1 MSNQLTAE
9 RLYEA
14 IKNGR
19 IPHAILLTGP
29 EGGAY
34 PALAQKAAAAHLG
47 LSKEDALST
56 CPDYY
61 VLGPKAVPIDA
72 VRALQAELSARSV
85 SGRRAVVFLD
95 AHNMS
100 EVTQNALLKTLEEPP
115 QGALLLLTGL
125 EAGLLPTIRSRCL
138 AVRLGAE
145 PEDVLVASLMQTG
158 VSEKS
163 ARLAARLSGGASALA
178 KNLCSEN
185 HIAFVPMAAK
195 LFYDAV
201 TAPLPPYAA
210 VAELLNTAVAPPP
223 EEKEKRTPTE
233 EKRQT
238 ARYCLRIME
247 ALAHDMLRVKLELP
261 AATFTEE
268 AQKLRQTA
276 QRFTFQQIQDMIDL
290 ILSAQ
295 VRSLA
300 AHPSLTMDA
309 LLTGLGGAFSI
320 QKGVHN

>member
-14 IKNGR
+14 VKNGR

-34 PALAQKAAAAHLG
+34 PALARKAAAAHLG
-47 LSKEDALST
+47 LFGEDALDT

-61 VLGPKAVPIDA
+61 VLGPKAVPIEA
-72 VRALQAELSARSV
+72 VRALQGELGARSV

-100 EVTQNALLKTLEEPP
+100 EATQNALLKTLEEPP
-115 QGALLLLTGL
+115 RGALMLLTGL

-145 PEDVLVASLMQTG
+145 PEDVLVLALTQSG
-158 VSEKS
+158 VPEKS
-163 ARLAARLSGGASALA
+163 ARLAARLSGGAGVLA
-178 KNLCSEN
+178 EDLCSEA
-185 HIAFVPMAAK
+185 HIAFVPRAVK
-195 LFYDAV
+195 LFYEAV
-201 TAPLPPYAA
+201 TAALPPYAA

-223 EEKEKRTPTE
+223 QGEKEKRTPTE
-233 EKRQT
+233 EKRLT

-247 ALAHDMLRVKLELP
+247 ALAEDMLRVKLELP

-276 QRFTFQQIQDMIDL
+276 RRFTFQQIQDMIDL
-290 ILSAQ
+290 VLSAQ
-295 VRSLA
+295 VRSLM

-309 LLTGLGGAFSI
+309 LVTGLGGVS
-320 QKGVHN
+320 QQQGVHN

>member
-1 MSNQLTAE
+1 MSNQLTAQ

-14 IKNGR
+14 VKNGR

-29 EGGAY
+29 EGAAY

-47 LSKEDALST
+47 LINEAALGT

-85 SGRRAVVFLD
+85 SGRRAVVFLN

-100 EVTQNALLKTLEEPP
+100 EATQNALLKTLEEPP
-115 QGALLLLTGL
+115 RGALLLLTGL

-145 PEDVLVASLMQTG
+145 PEDALVASLMQTG
-158 VSEKS
+158 ALEKS
-163 ARLAARLSGGASALA
+163 ARIAARLSDGASALA
-178 KNLCSEN
+178 SDLCSEA
-185 HIAFVPMAAK
+185 HIAFVPHAVR

-201 TAPLPPYAA
+201 TAPLPPYAR
-210 VAELLNTAVAPPP
+210 VAELLNMTIAPP
-223 EEKEKRTPTE
+223 EEKRTPTE
-233 EKRQT
+233 EKRLT
-238 ARYCLRIME
+238 ARYCLRVME
-247 ALAHDMLRVKLELP
+247 ALAHDMLRVKLGLK
-261 AATFTEE
+261 AMTFGEE
-268 AQKLRQTA
+268 AQKLLQMA

-295 VRSLA
+295 VRVLA

-309 LLTGLGGAFSI
+309 IVTGLGGVSST
-320 QKGVHN
+320 

>member
-1 MSNQLTAE
+1 MSNQSTAE

-14 IKNGR
+14 VKNGR

-34 PALAQKAAAAHLG
+34 PALARKAAAAHLG
-47 LSKEDALST
+47 LSGEEALAT

-61 VLGPKAVPIDA
+61 VLGPKAVPVDA

-145 PEDVLVASLMQTG
+145 PEDALVSALMQTG
-158 VSEKS
+158 ASEKS
-163 ARLAARLSGGASALA
+163 ARLAARLSGGASALSYD
-178 KNLCSEN
+178 LCSEA
-185 HIAFVPMAAK
+185 HIAFVPQAVK
-195 LFYDAV
+195 LFYEAIMV
-201 TAPLPPYAA
+201 PLPPYAA
-210 VAELLNTAVAPPP
+210 AAELLNMAVAPP
-223 EEKEKRTPTE
+223 EEKRTPTE

-247 ALAHDMLRVKLELP
+247 ALAHDMLRVKLGL
-261 AATFTEE
+261 AAITFTEE

-276 QRFTFQQIQDMIDL
+276 QRFTFKQIQDMIDL
-290 ILSAQ
+290 ILAAQ

-309 LLTGLGGAFSI
+309 LLTGLGGVFSI
-320 QKGVHN
+320 EKGVHN

>member
-1 MSNQLTAE
+1 MSNQLTVQ

-29 EGGAY
+29 EGAAFA
-34 PALAQKAAAAHLG
+34 ALAQKAAAAHLG
-47 LSKEDALST
+47 LLNEDGLST

-72 VRALQAELSARSV
+72 VRTLQAELSARSV

-145 PEDVLVASLMQTG
+145 PEDALSSSLMQTG
-158 VSEKS
+158 VSEHA
-163 ARLAARLSGGASALA
+163 ARLAARLSGGASVLSYD
-178 KNLCSEN
+178 LCSEA
-185 HIAFVPMAAK
+185 HRAFIPHAIK
-195 LFYDAV
+195 LFYEAV

-210 VAELLNTAVAPPP
+210 AAELLNMAIAPP
-223 EEKEKRTPTE
+223 EEKRTPTE

-238 ARYCLRIME
+238 LRYCLRIME
-247 ALAHDMLRVKLELP
+247 ALADDMLRVKLGI
-261 AATFTEE
+261 AAITFEEE

-276 QRFTFQQIQDMIDL
+276 QRFTFGQIQDMIDL

-309 LLTGLGGAFSI
+309 LLTGLGGVSYI
-320 QKGVHN
+320 QKERSR